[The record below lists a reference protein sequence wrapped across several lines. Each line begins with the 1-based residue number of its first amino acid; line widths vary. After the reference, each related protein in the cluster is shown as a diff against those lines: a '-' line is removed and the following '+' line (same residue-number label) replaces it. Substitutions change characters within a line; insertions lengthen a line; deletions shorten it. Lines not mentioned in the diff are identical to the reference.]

1 MRAGPT
7 FLSITEQYRT
17 VESRLGCE
25 KFCLVQKRHK
35 KIFRTFLK
43 ANSEDELSFDWWK
56 LSKKLKLIDNN
67 YLKNQEYGGA
77 FTSYHVVSNPAFFLN
92 GKYAM
97 MVMNVQHFKAAMITG
112 NAFYKKSPKV
122 KFQII
127 ACGNLVKEIAEN
139 PELKKE
145 VAKVAQIPGHQVV
158 ICGLSIRQLN
168 VDSAKLPKEAV
179 ITDNALLYSFGLQEM
194 GYKMLIL

>member
-1 MRAGPT
+1 MKKYIVFTTMVILMLGTQLIKAQTLPT
-7 FLSITEQYRT
+7 
-17 VESRLGCE
+17 
-25 KFCLVQKRHK
+25 VQKVE
-35 KIFRTFLK
+35 
-43 ANSEDELSFDWWK
+43 NSLRK
-56 LSKKLKLIDNN
+56 
-67 YLKNQEYGGA
+67 
-77 FTSYHVVSNPAFFLN
+77 N

-145 VAKVAQIPGHQVV
+145 VAKAAQIPGHQVV